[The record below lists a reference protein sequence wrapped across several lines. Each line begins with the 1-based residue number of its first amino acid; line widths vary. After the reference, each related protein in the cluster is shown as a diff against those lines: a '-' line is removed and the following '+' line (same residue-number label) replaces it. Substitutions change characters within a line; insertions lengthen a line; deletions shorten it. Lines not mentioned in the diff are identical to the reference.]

1 MRERH
6 VDRGLAYS
14 YDADERKPETTTASV
29 SIKPRRKKI
38 SVIHDGRKIRSGG
51 YTRLCSQLRPAG
63 VGIHFPESTCG
74 LGGLKL
80 CLAAGGAIIFA
91 LSAKRRRC
99 ALAVSVHITQSCHVA
114 KVARPKYTT
123 VRLIN
128 SFRATAFDDSENLR
142 KLSRKIRI
150 YLGHVPVAIIRMDTS
165 LSTPVNVI

>member
-1 MRERH
+1 M
-6 VDRGLAYS
+6 VGKSAAAVTQGY
-14 YDADERKPETTTASV
+14 AASSGPPV
-29 SIKPRRKKI
+29 LVYISQNPR
-38 SVIHDGRKIRSGG
+38 
-51 YTRLCSQLRPAG
+51 
-63 VGIHFPESTCG
+63 VGSAVRTIIEAL
-74 LGGLKL
+74 LGGRSSN
-80 CLAAGGAIIFA
+80 IILFA

-99 ALAVSVHITQSCHVA
+99 ALAVSVVHITQSCHVA

-150 YLGHVPVAIIRMDTS
+150 YFGHVPVAIIRMDTS